1 MEHTPGPW
9 WHDTVTL
16 YAGPAGDN
24 EGSIQPLTAD
34 VVLRET
40 IANLNLCAAAPDL
53 LDACEALLE
62 VLGGIGTYD
71 MGEIKEMAEEA
82 VRKARGG

>member
-53 LDACEALLE
+53 LDVCEALLDLLDCAE
-62 VLGGIGTYD
+62 GEMD
-71 MGEIKEMAEEA
+71 EIKEMAEEA